1 MHFKSIRVRLIVH
14 ISILTFILVLLLQAA
29 NLIILRKSFTKL
41 ISSAMETRLED
52 VHVQI
57 RSRINENF
65 SALETISNM
74 PFVKDD
80 TRPLEERAASLCSLI
95 MADESNGYQAWA
107 ITDETG
113 KAVLSS
119 GIEIDLSSNPC
130 YKEAMEGREV
140 VSDPFVSKATGN
152 LMVVYAMPYYNDKGK
167 VAGVV
172 TLGTDALHLSRSLK
186 MLGLN
191 ENDRV
196 FVIDREGTTVA
207 STDLEAVRQGL
218 NVFNG
223 AKADSSLKGLAEA
236 GKKMVRGMAGS
247 CEPVHDGT
255 RELIRYMPVE
265 GTTWSVAVVQ
275 SKHEAY
281 QALHKIAANG
291 VAAFA
296 VVTILSAA
304 AGTFLA
310 GSISRPIIRLVDGA
324 NRLAKGNVDVPV
336 DVRGQDE
343 TAVLAEA
350 FYGMIRNVRKQT
362 DAINLMAQGD
372 FTVSLPIR
380 SDKDII
386 NQAINQMVDN
396 TNQVMSEL
404 RGVAE
409 QVAGGAFQ
417 VSDGAH
423 QVAFGSIQQSAA
435 MERLSSVI
443 GEIKDQAHSNMHL
456 AASAIDGVNRAGE
469 LMKESIAAMQNT
481 VEAMM
486 DIESS
491 SKQIAQVMK
500 VIDKIAFQTNILAL
514 NAAVEAAH
522 AGELGK
528 GFAVVAGEVSN
539 LAVKSAEA
547 ARETAQ
553 LIQKSLQTVS
563 KGVEVAKKAGEEIR
577 KAGAATAD
585 NALIIREIGEASR
598 RQSLEIAEIN
608 RNIMQITEVVH
619 ANSAAAQ
626 ESAAFAD
633 VLNAQSAMLDHI
645 VDRFKL
651 LDSQEEDDKVKWT
664 ISVFQS

>member
-65 SALETISNM
+65 SALEAISNM

-80 TRPLEERAASLCSLI
+80 TQPLEERAASLCSLI
-95 MADESNGYQAWA
+95 MADESNGYQACA

-167 VAGVV
+167 AAGVV

-386 NQAINQMVDN
+386 NQAINQMVNN

-409 QVAGGAFQ
+409 QVACGAFQ

-469 LMKESIAAMQNT
+469 LMKESIAAMQDT

-491 SKQIAQVMK
+491 SKQIAQ
-500 VIDKIAFQTNILAL
+500 
-514 NAAVEAAH
+514 
-522 AGELGK
+522 
-528 GFAVVAGEVSN
+528 
-539 LAVKSAEA
+539 
-547 ARETAQ
+547 
-553 LIQKSLQTVS
+553 LIQKSLQTVF

-608 RNIMQITEVVH
+608 RNIMRITEVVH

-651 LDSQEEDDKVKWT
+651 RDSQEEDDKVKWT